1 MFGARSHVGEDFM
14 RVLIAEDNPENLDML
29 RRRLERRGYHVFAAQ
44 DGQAAVAMTNALRP
58 DIILMDVSMPVLSGL
73 EATRAIRAQAEI
85 ARTPIVALTAHAMD
99 GDRARCLEAGCDAY
113 ATKPVD
119 LQNLIATMER
129 LASAA

>member
-1 MFGARSHVGEDFM
+1 M

-29 RRRLERRGYHVFAAQ
+29 RRRLERRGFSVFAAQ
-44 DGQAAVAMTNALRP
+44 DGQAAIAMTNELRP
-58 DIILMDVSMPVLSGL
+58 DIVLMDVSMPVLSGL
-73 EATRAIRAQAEI
+73 EATRAIRAQSEI

-119 LQNLIATMER
+119 LQSLIATMER
-129 LASAA
+129 LVAAA